1 MFILSGPRHSAEH
14 HSNETRYYCVRRQLC
29 KKALLL
35 REKVLHIPDGT
46 EEERKGHVYVSV
58 TDQGLEPK
66 PFDSI
71 DNP

>member
-1 MFILSGPRHSAEH
+1 M
-14 HSNETRYYCVRRQLC
+14 
-29 KKALLL
+29 